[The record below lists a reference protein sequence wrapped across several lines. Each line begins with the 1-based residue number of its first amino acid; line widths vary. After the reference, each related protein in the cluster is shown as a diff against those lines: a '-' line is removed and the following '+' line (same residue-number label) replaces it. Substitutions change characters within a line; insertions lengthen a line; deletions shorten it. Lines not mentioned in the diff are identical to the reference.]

1 MNDLILLAI
10 LLEGPQHGYAL
21 KKKAGLITG
30 HGEMHNNLVY
40 PLLKRFVSK
49 AWVSRRSAGGQRG
62 QTRELYS
69 LTAKGRRELI
79 RALSEFDEKTAR
91 SPGAF
96 WLRVSLFALLDQA
109 TRTNILD
116 QRAEWLVRR
125 EAALQRIAEQTG
137 VRGWGGAVMDFL
149 HSEVQA
155 ERKWIGRLRKKAAEP
170 GNGGLA

>member
-49 AWVSRRSAGGQRG
+49 SWVSRRSAGGQRG

-79 RALSEFDEKTAR
+79 RALSDFDEKTAR
-91 SPGAF
+91 SSEAF
-96 WLRVSLFALLDQA
+96 WLRVRLFALLEEA

-116 QRAEWLVRR
+116 QRANWLARR
-125 EAALQRIAEQTG
+125 EAALRRIGEQAG
-137 VRGWGGAVMDFL
+137 ARGWSGSVMDYL

-155 ERKWIGRLRKKAAEP
+155 EKKWIERLRKKAAEP
-170 GNGGLA
+170 ANGGLA

>member
-30 HGEMHNNLVY
+30 QGEMHNNLVY

-49 AWVSRRSAGGQRG
+49 AWVGRRSVGGQRG

-69 LTAKGRRELI
+69 LSAKGRRELI
-79 RALSEFDEKTAR
+79 RSLSEFDEKGAR
-91 SPGAF
+91 SAEAF

-109 TRTNILD
+109 ARSNILD
-116 QRAEWLVRR
+116 QRAKWLARR
-125 EAALQRIAEQTG
+125 EANLKRIVEETG
-137 VRGWGGAVMDFL
+137 VRGWSGSVMEFL

-155 ERKWIGRLRKKAAEP
+155 EKKWIERLRRKEAEE
-170 GNGGLA
+170 GGLA

>member
-40 PLLKRFVSK
+40 PLLKRFVSR

-69 LTAKGRRELI
+69 LTVKGRRELI
-79 RALSEFDEKTAR
+79 RALGAFDEKTAR
-91 SPGAF
+91 SPEAF
-96 WLRVSLFALLDQA
+96 WLRVSLFALLDQGA
-109 TRTNILD
+109 RTNILE
-116 QRAEWLVRR
+116 QRTKWLARR
-125 EAALQRIAEQTG
+125 EAALQRIVEQAG
-137 VRGWGGAVMDFL
+137 VRGWSGSVLDFL
-149 HSEVQA
+149 QSEVKA
-155 ERKWIGRLRKKAAEP
+155 EKKWIERLRKKAAES
-170 GNGGLA
+170 GNGALA